1 MTAFGRPHLHL
12 RLTDS
17 TNQRARELAEAGAP
31 GGTIVTADEQSA
43 GRGRRG
49 RVWSAPPRRALLY
62 SAILRPLGPEHA
74 LLPLA
79 APVAVSEAIE
89 SLAPLRCAIK
99 WPNDVWIGEPDA
111 GPGEIGR
118 EASANPG
125 HVGRKVAGVVHVGRK
140 VAGVLIEARPPDWA
154 VIGIGINVA
163 IEDGEFPGDLRW
175 PPTSIGGGVEVDEVR
190 DAVSE
195 ALGGWVQAPD
205 AELLAAFRERDA
217 LAGRAVAWQGAGI
230 DPGTGVGAGVD
241 ERGNL
246 VVERDSGGRIAL
258 GAGEVQLRLE
268 PPARRRARG

>member
-1 MTAFGRPHLHL
+1 MMAFGRPHLHL

-17 TNQRARELAEAGAP
+17 TNQRARELARAGAP
-31 GGTIVTADEQSA
+31 SGTIVTADEQSA

-49 RVWSAPPRRALLY
+49 RVWSAPPRRGLLY

-79 APVAVSEAIE
+79 APVAVCEAIE

-118 EASANPG
+118 EATANPVP
-125 HVGRKVAGVVHVGRK
+125 VGRKVS
-140 VAGVLIEARPPDWA
+140 GVLIEARPPAWA

-163 IEDGEFPGDLRW
+163 IEDGELPGDLRW
-175 PPTSIGGGVEVDEVR
+175 PATSIGGGVEVDEVR

-195 ALGGWVQAPD
+195 ALGGWVEAPD

-230 DPGTGVGAGVD
+230 EAGTGMGAGVD